1 MTLDGFLNVDKPA
14 GWTSFD
20 VVAFL
25 RRESGVRRVGHGG
38 TLDPAAEGVL
48 VVALGQATRFL
59 EYLLEAR
66 KSYRAQVRLGVV
78 TDTYDGEGEVIRSAD
93 PSSVTREM
101 VESALAEFRGV
112 ISQVPPMFSALK
124 RDGVPLYKHARAKQE
139 VEREARTVE
148 VHRLNLVDFAPPS
161 FTVEIECGHGFY
173 VRSLAYDL
181 GERLGCG
188 AHLEKLTRT
197 AVGSFDHGS
206 SVGMEALREAFHSG
220 SWLRLLL
227 PLDSVL
233 LQCHA
238 AILGERNESELRFG
252 RALNLA
258 AADEERVRFLS
269 AGTPCRA
276 YSVDGRLL
284 GLLSYAEDAVWQPKK
299 VLSTPQGA

>member
-1 MTLDGFLNVDKPA
+1 MTVDGFLNVDKPTD
-14 GWTSFD
+14 WTSFD
-20 VVAFL
+20 VVAFV

-78 TDTYDGEGEVIRSAD
+78 TDTYDGEGEVVRTAD

-101 VESALAEFRGV
+101 AESALAGFRGV
-112 ISQVPPMFSALK
+112 ISQTPPMFSALK
-124 RDGVPLYKHARAKQE
+124 RDGVPLYKHARAKRE
-139 VEREARTVE
+139 VEREARAVE
-148 VHRLNLVDFAPPS
+148 VHRLELVDFASPS
-161 FTVEIECGHGFY
+161 FAVEIECGHGFY
-173 VRSLAYDL
+173 VRSLANDL

-197 AVGSFDHGS
+197 AVGPFERES
-206 SVGMEALREAFHSG
+206 SVDMEALREAFRDG
-220 SWLRLLL
+220 SWQRLLL

-233 LQCHA
+233 LHCHA
-238 AILGERNESELRFG
+238 AILGERNEGELRFG
-252 RALNLA
+252 RALNLQP
-258 AADEERVRFLS
+258 ADEGHVRLLS

>member
-1 MTLDGFLNVDKPA
+1 LTVDGFLNVDKPTD
-14 GWTSFD
+14 WTSFD
-20 VVAFL
+20 VVAFV

-78 TDTYDGEGEVIRSAD
+78 TDTYDGEGEVVRTAD

-101 VESALAEFRGV
+101 AESALAGFRGV
-112 ISQVPPMFSALK
+112 ISQTPPMFSALK
-124 RDGVPLYKHARAKQE
+124 RDGVPLYKHARAKRE
-139 VEREARTVE
+139 VEREARAVE
-148 VHRLNLVDFAPPS
+148 VHRLELVDFASPS
-161 FTVEIECGHGFY
+161 FAVEIECGHGFY
-173 VRSLAYDL
+173 VRSLANDL

-197 AVGSFDHGS
+197 AVGPFERES
-206 SVGMEALREAFHSG
+206 SVDMEALREAFRDG
-220 SWLRLLL
+220 SWQRLLL

-233 LQCHA
+233 LHCHA
-238 AILGERNESELRFG
+238 AILGERNEGELRFG
-252 RALNLA
+252 RALNLQP
-258 AADEERVRFLS
+258 ADEGHVRLLS

>member
-1 MTLDGFLNVDKPA
+1 MDGFLNVDKSP

-20 VVAFL
+20 VVAFV

-48 VVALGQATRFL
+48 VIALGQATRFL

-66 KSYRAQVRLGVV
+66 KSYRARVRLGVV
-78 TDTYDGEGEVIRSAD
+78 TDTYDGEGEVVRTAD

-101 VESALAEFRGV
+101 VESAVAGFRGV

-139 VEREARTVE
+139 IEREARTVE
-148 VHRLNLVDFAPPS
+148 VYRLEMVDFAPPS
-161 FTVEIECGHGFY
+161 LAVEIECGHGFY

-197 AVGSFDHGS
+197 AVGPFERGS
-206 SVGMEALREAFHSG
+206 SVGMEALREAFRDG
-220 SWLRLLL
+220 SWQQLLL

-233 LQCHA
+233 LHCYA
-238 AILGERNESELRFG
+238 AILGEGNESELRFG
-252 RALNLA
+252 RALNLQP
-258 AADEERVRFLS
+258 ADEERTRSLS
-269 AGTPCRA
+269 SGTACRA

-284 GLLSYAEDAVWQPKK
+284 GLLSYADDAVWQPKK
-299 VLSTPQGA
+299 VLSGSQGV